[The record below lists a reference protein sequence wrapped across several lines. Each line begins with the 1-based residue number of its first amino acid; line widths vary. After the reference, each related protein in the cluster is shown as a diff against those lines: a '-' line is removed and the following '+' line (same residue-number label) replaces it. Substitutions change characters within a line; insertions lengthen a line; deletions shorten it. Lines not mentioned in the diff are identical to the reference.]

1 METLNM
7 YQIPRSI
14 MHDPLQ
20 NHVAHH
26 FVTFSLDRLLLPIDM
41 TEFTPSLPSLY
52 AQLPLH
58 ALCMLTR
65 PLFAPLLSCTLSCRH
80 WLAIDCSVWS
90 LWLPAL
96 YDCSVW
102 SLHCRHWS
110 IHQLRPWYDHQLW
123 PLIALYDRSS
133 IVRSIAAIAHS
144 VAATDR
150 PQLRSSTPSSIA
162 ATDKSVS

>member
-14 MHDPLQ
+14 THDPLQ

-41 TEFTPSLPSLY
+41 TEFTPLPSLY

-58 ALCMLTR
+58 AQM
-65 PLFAPLLSCTLSCRH
+65 
-80 WLAIDCSVWS
+80 
-90 LWLPAL
+90 
-96 YDCSVW
+96 YD
-102 SLHCRHWS
+102 
-110 IHQLRPWYDHQLW
+110 D
-123 PLIALYDRSS
+123 SS
-133 IVRSIAAIAHS
+133 TVRSIAVIARL

-150 PQLRSSTPSSIA
+150 PPIVRSIVRSITA
-162 ATDKSVS
+162 IGCCI

>member
-26 FVTFSLDRLLLPIDM
+26 FVTFSLDHFVTFSLDRLLLPIDM
-41 TEFTPSLPSLY
+41 TEFTPLPSLY

-58 ALCMLTR
+58 AQ
-65 PLFAPLLSCTLSCRH
+65 
-80 WLAIDCSVWS
+80 
-90 LWLPAL
+90 L
-96 YDCSVW
+96 YAD
-102 SLHCRHWS
+102 
-110 IHQLRPWYDHQLW
+110 
-123 PLIALYDRSS
+123 SS
-133 IVRSIAAIAHS
+133 TVRSIAVIARS

-150 PQLRSSTPSSIA
+150 PHLAVYDRSDYLHCMIAPLPPLINPSV
-162 ATDKSVS
+162 ATMVRPSVATIDCSV